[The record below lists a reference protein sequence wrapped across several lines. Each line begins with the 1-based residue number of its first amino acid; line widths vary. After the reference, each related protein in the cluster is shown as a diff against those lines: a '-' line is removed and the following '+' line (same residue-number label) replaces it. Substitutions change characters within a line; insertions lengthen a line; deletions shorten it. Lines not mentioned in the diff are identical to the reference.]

1 MKLKVLTAIGCVLVL
16 IAVPLYSFMDSEG
29 SRTLIA
35 GVMAAFWVA
44 IMAGMVVKLIRS
56 RRGTKIRSA
65 VSPLLGAAD
74 AYQSLL
80 LGRPTMDEST
90 IEAADHVA
98 ADKFTS
104 GP

>member
-1 MKLKVLTAIGCVLVL
+1 MKLKVLMTIACVLVL
-16 IAVPLYSFMDSEG
+16 IAVPLYSFMDSDG
-29 SRTLIA
+29 ARTLIA
-35 GVMAAFWVA
+35 GVIAMFWVA
-44 IMAGMVVKLIRS
+44 IVVGMGVKLIRS

-65 VSPLLGAAD
+65 VSPLVGAAD

-80 LGRPTMDEST
+80 LGRPTMDESSA
-90 IEAADHVA
+90 EAADHVA

>member
-1 MKLKVLTAIGCVLVL
+1 SKVLMAIACALVL
-16 IAVPLYSFMDSEG
+16 IALPLYSFVDSDG
-29 SRTLIA
+29 ARTLIA
-35 GVMAAFWVA
+35 GVVA
-44 IMAGMVVKLIRS
+44 IFWAAIVVGMVVKLIRS

-65 VSPLLGAAD
+65 VSPLVGAAD